1 VQDNL
6 LSPGSASNFN
16 PDFQSTTGETSK
28 KAKEKKLDP
37 IAEMNEI
44 LKVMRERD
52 CQGNI
57 IKM

>member
-6 LSPGSASNFN
+6 LSSGSASKFN
-16 PDFQSTTGETSK
+16 PDFQSTSGETSK
-28 KAKEKKLDP
+28 KAKEKKIDP
-37 IAEMNEI
+37 IAEMNDI
-44 LKVMRERD
+44 LKGMRERD